1 MVLQGGRRREVLL
14 SRRGV
19 APLLS
24 GAPLAL
30 AACAGPA
37 ARTTRAELRLARPT
51 SVSILT
57 NGTFAGPGAD
67 TLREAVEQI
76 LKPAQPNLSVV
87 FEAAGVSGVEYRA
100 KILSLAVAG
109 TLPDVIYA
117 GLADMPALAKRSILR
132 PLDDLLRADHAFK
145 ADDFFPVHW
154 NAWRFQDKQQGL
166 PWQGGPLVT
175 YYNRDLLEGA
185 GVPAPTEASWTWEA
199 WRDAGARLKRTMAA
213 EDGRWPTEVGPWQHW
228 VYAAGAG
235 VLDQAMTR
243 CVLDTPQG
251 LTAFQTM
258 TDFVHRDQ
266 IAPKPPDVAGKTN
279 AQLFMDGRLAVI
291 IMNRQGSSVEGFV
304 RPHVTIAPLPKG
316 PAGRFSQSP
325 FDGFGLAATTRE
337 PVASWEVLK
346 FRTGDALR
354 RLLHGRGLGG
364 IPALKATAASPEYLN
379 ERLPTVWNQFF
390 VDNMATVRL
399 APPTPAWPDVET
411 TISQTVQQMRRGE
424 VAPPAALH
432 DLAPRV
438 TALL

>member
-1 MVLQGGRRREVLL
+1 
-14 SRRGV
+14 
-19 APLLS
+19 
-24 GAPLAL
+24 
-30 AACAGPA
+30 
-37 ARTTRAELRLARPT
+37 
-51 SVSILT
+51 
-57 NGTFAGPGAD
+57 
-67 TLREAVEQI
+67 
-76 LKPAQPNLSVV
+76 
-87 FEAAGVSGVEYRA
+87 
-100 KILSLAVAG
+100 
-109 TLPDVIYA
+109 
-117 GLADMPALAKRSILR
+117 
-132 PLDDLLRADHAFK
+132 
-145 ADDFFPVHW
+145 
-154 NAWRFQDKQQGL
+154 
-166 PWQGGPLVT
+166 
-175 YYNRDLLEGA
+175 
-185 GVPAPTEASWTWEA
+185 
-199 WRDAGARLKRTMAA
+199 MAA

-304 RPHVTIAPLPKG
+304 RPHVTIAPLPRG

-325 FDGFGLAATTRE
+325 FDGFGLASTTPE

-379 ERLPTVWNQFF
+379 ERLPPVWNQFF

-411 TISQTVQQMRRGE
+411 TISQTVQQLLRGE
-424 VAPPAALH
+424 VAPPAALR

-438 TALL
+438 TALLAGG